1 MEEEE
6 EEELSNKNPSNSN
19 PTPAPVSNNIKEL
32 PKFDMSEFSN
42 LQNVGSDV
50 KELLSIMAK

>member
-6 EEELSNKNPSNSN
+6 LFNKNPSNSY

-32 PKFDMSEFSN
+32 PKFDMSEFLN